1 MKILRG
7 LLISPPLLRTNRIP
21 TPMPLQICFARFP
34 TALWVVWLLCVSAPA
49 WALDHIAQRSYWQDA
64 SGQMAWPEV
73 QGQHFTPFAGV
84 LSLGYTPAAVWV
96 KLRITPPQTR
106 PANDKLILR
115 IRPVYLDE
123 ISLFDPLDTSAKSR
137 VVGDRTNFSDEE
149 YKSLTYTFVVP
160 AGDAPRDV
168 WLRLKTTSTSLLDI
182 EALSPDD
189 MMDAEYRMLMA
200 YGLVLALIG
209 FFTLFVFIHW
219 LNQPDRLY
227 GVFVLR
233 HGLYLLYAASF
244 FGFHR
249 FFFDGV
255 IDAQH
260 LDWGYNWLVLGT
272 TGFSIWYEKQF
283 LLEYTPPPAARW
295 AINALL
301 ACWLAAAVLLASGH
315 ILWALK
321 ANMLLNAASP
331 LVLLGVAAVFIDKAR
346 HDPRRQASL
355 LDKKIVVTYYVAIA
369 ALLVFSVLPYLG
381 VISANE
387 LMINGLP
394 FYAVV
399 SGLMVTVLMQLRAR
413 QLRTAHAQY
422 AQDLLLSQQQTQLE
436 KLRREEQSQMLT
448 MLMHE
453 LKNPLA
459 VIDLAQQGSTDLAT
473 KGYVAR
479 NVGII
484 KNILDRCLS
493 ADQIALG
500 QLNVHRQAVRLDAL
514 LSDSVDQQ
522 GAAAARI
529 QVDNQFGKATLQTDY
544 QCVQIIVNNLLDNAL
559 RYGDAA
565 QPVAVVAQAQTNPE
579 GVPGVALSVANKT
592 GLASWPDPDRVFQ
605 KYYRSS
611 GAQSIS
617 GTGLGLFL
625 VASLAQMLGGTC
637 RYVPDNNHVRFE
649 LWLPT

>member
-1 MKILRG
+1 MYQRPWL
-7 LLISPPLLRTNRIP
+7 
-21 TPMPLQICFARFP
+21 ARFQ
-34 TALWVVWLLCVSAPA
+34 TALWLVWWLCLSAPA
-49 WALDHIAQRSYWQDA
+49 WAIDHIAQRAYWQDA

-73 QGQHFTPFAGV
+73 QGQNFTPFEGV
-84 LSLGYTPAAVWV
+84 LSRGYTAAPVWV
-96 KLRITPPQTR
+96 KLRITPPPPR
-106 PANDKLILR
+106 PATDKLILR
-115 IRPVYLDE
+115 IRPTYLDE
-123 ISLFDPLDTSAKSR
+123 IRLFDPLDTSGQSR

-149 YKSLTYTFVVP
+149 YKSLTYTFVIP

-168 WLRLKTTSTSLLDI
+168 WLRLKTTSTSMLNI

-189 MMDAEYRMLMA
+189 MMDTEYRMLMA
-200 YGLVLALIG
+200 YCLVLALIG

-233 HGLYLLYAASF
+233 HAVYWIYAASF

-249 FFFDGV
+249 FFLDGV

-260 LDWGYNWLVLGT
+260 LDWGYNWLAVGA

-283 LLEYTPPPAARW
+283 LLEYATPPAARW
-295 AINALL
+295 SINALL
-301 ACWLAAAVLLASGH
+301 VWWVAACVLLASDH

-346 HDPRRQASL
+346 HEPHRQAAL
-355 LDKKIVVTYYVAIA
+355 LDKKIVVTYYAAIS
-369 ALLVFSVLPYLG
+369 ALLVFSVMPYLG
-381 VISANE
+381 VFSGNE

-413 QLRTAHAQY
+413 QMRAAHVQS

-459 VIDLAQQGSTDLAT
+459 VIDLAQQGSTDPT
-473 KGYVAR
+473 TQGYVAR

-500 QLNVHRQAVRLDAL
+500 KLNVNRQAVRLDDL
-514 LSDSVDQQ
+514 LSDVVDQH
-522 GAAAARI
+522 GATAARI
-529 QVDNQFGKATLQTDY
+529 LVHNHFGKATVPTDY

-559 RYGDAA
+559 RYGDVA
-565 QPVAVVAQAQTNPE
+565 QPVTVVAQAQTNPE

-592 GLASWPDPDRVFQ
+592 GLAAWPDPARVFQ

-625 VASLAQMLGGTC
+625 VASLATMLGGTC
-637 RYVPDNNHVRFE
+637 RYAPDDTHVRFE

>member
-1 MKILRG
+1 MH
-7 LLISPPLLRTNRIP
+7 
-21 TPMPLQICFARFP
+21 LQTCVARFQ
-34 TALWVVWLLCVSAPA
+34 TTLWVVWLLCMSAPA
-49 WALDHIAQRSYWQDA
+49 WAIDHIAQRSYWEDTSA
-64 SGQMAWPEV
+64 QMAWPEV
-73 QGQHFTPFAGV
+73 QGQSFTPFTGV
-84 LSLGYTPAAVWV
+84 LSRGFTPAAVWV
-96 KLRITPPQTR
+96 KLRITPPKPG

-123 ISLFDPLDTSAKSR
+123 ISLFDPLDTSGKSR

-149 YKSLTYTFVVP
+149 HKSLTYTFVIP
-160 AGDAPRDV
+160 AGDAPRNV
-168 WLRLKTTSTSLLDI
+168 WLRLKTTSTSMLNI
-182 EALSPDD
+182 EALSTDD

-233 HGLYLLYAASF
+233 NGLYLIYVASF

-249 FFFDGV
+249 FFFDGL
-255 IDAQH
+255 IDAKH
-260 LDWGYNWLVLGT
+260 LDWGFNWLVLGA
-272 TGFSIWYEKQF
+272 TGFSIWYESRF
-283 LLEYTPPPAARW
+283 LMEYEPPPWARW
-295 AINALL
+295 AIRALL
-301 ACWLAAAVLLASGH
+301 VWSAVACVLLASGH

-321 ANMLLNAASP
+321 ANMLLAAAAP
-331 LVLLGVAAVFIDKAR
+331 LVLLGVASVFIDKVR
-346 HDPRRQASL
+346 HDPRRQAAL
-355 LDKKIVVTYYVAIA
+355 LDKKIVITYYAAIT
-369 ALLVFSVLPYLG
+369 ALLLFSAMPYVG

-387 LMINGLP
+387 LMINGFP
-394 FYAVV
+394 FYALV

-413 QLRTAHAQY
+413 QLRLAHAQY
-422 AQDLLLSQQQTQLE
+422 GLDLVLSQQQMQLE
-436 KLRREEQSQMLT
+436 KLLREEQSQMLT

-459 VIDLAQQGSTDLAT
+459 VIDLAQQGSTDMAT

-500 QLNVHRQAVRLDAL
+500 QLNVHLQAVRLNDL
-514 LSDSVDQQ
+514 LSDLVDQQ

-529 QVDNQFGKATLQTDY
+529 QVHNPFGKATVQTDY
-544 QCVQIIVNNLLDNAL
+544 QCVQIIINNLLDNAL

-565 QPVAVVAQAQTNPE
+565 QPVTVVAQAQTNPE
-579 GVPGVALSVANKT
+579 GMPGVALSVANKP

-637 RYVPDNNHVRFE
+637 RYAPDDTHVRFE

>member
-1 MKILRG
+1 MH
-7 LLISPPLLRTNRIP
+7 
-21 TPMPLQICFARFP
+21 LQICFARLQA
-34 TALWVVWLLCVSAPA
+34 TLWVVWLLCVSAPA
-49 WALDHIAQRSYWQDA
+49 WSLDHIAQRGYWQDA

-73 QGQHFTPFAGV
+73 QGQSFTPFTGV
-84 LSLGYTPAAVWV
+84 LSRGFTPAAVWV
-96 KLRITPPQTR
+96 KLRITPPKPS

-123 ISLFDPLDTSAKSR
+123 ISLFDPLDTSGQSR
-137 VVGDRTNFSDEE
+137 VVGDRTNYSDEE
-149 YKSLTYTFVVP
+149 YKSLTYTFVIP
-160 AGDAPRDV
+160 AADAPRDV
-168 WLRLKTTSTSLLDI
+168 WLRLKTTSTSMLNI

-219 LNQPDRLY
+219 LNQPERLY
-227 GVFVLR
+227 GVFVVR
-233 HGLYLLYAASF
+233 HVVYFIYAASF

-249 FFFDGV
+249 FFLDGV
-255 IDAQH
+255 IDAKH
-260 LDWGYNWLVLGT
+260 LDWGYNWLAVGA

-283 LLEYTPPPAARW
+283 LLEYAPAPAARW
-295 AINALL
+295 SINALL
-301 ACWLAAAVLLASGH
+301 AWWVVAGVLLASGH

-331 LVLLGVAAVFIDKAR
+331 LVLLGVASVFVRKSGQ
-346 HDPRRQASL
+346 DPRRQAAL
-355 LDKKIVVTYYVAIA
+355 LDKKIVVTYYAAIS
-369 ALLVFSVLPYLG
+369 ALLVFSVMPYLG
-381 VISANE
+381 LISGNE

-413 QLRTAHAQY
+413 QLRAAHAQY

-459 VIDLAQQGSTDLAT
+459 VIDLAQQGSTDEAT

-493 ADQIALG
+493 ADQMALG
-500 QLNVHRQAVRLDAL
+500 QLNVHRQAVRLDDL
-514 LSDSVDQQ
+514 LSDVVDQQ
-522 GAAAARI
+522 GTAAARI
-529 QVDNQFGKATLQTDY
+529 QVHNPFGKATVQTDY
-544 QCVQIIVNNLLDNAL
+544 QCVQIIINNLLDNAL
-559 RYGDAA
+559 RYGDMA
-565 QPVAVVAQAQTNPE
+565 QPVTVVAQAQTNPE
-579 GVPGVALSVANKT
+579 GVPGVALSVANKP

-625 VASLAQMLGGTC
+625 VASLAQMLAGTC
-637 RYVPDNNHVRFE
+637 RYAPDDTHVRFE